1 MVRSGVSERTTIIA
15 PFPQQ
20 MSKTKEKDNVVV
32 RSETTE
38 NGVSNLL

>member
-1 MVRSGVSERTTIIA
+1 MVRSGTTIIA

-20 MSKTKEKDNVVV
+20 MSKKKDNVVV

-38 NGVSNLL
+38 NGGKVIYCKEV